1 MYSLIKLKNVFIKF
15 NHRCI
20 LSNISL
26 NLIPNQILT
35 LIGPNGAGKSTL
47 VRVILGLLKPNSG
60 KIIKKINIKIGYVP
74 QKLHLNAGLPIT
86 VDRFMR
92 LSHGTTK
99 LSVKKALHRLNIIH
113 IKNYQLKKL
122 SGGEMQRMLLAR
134 ALLKEPELLIL
145 DECTQGIDILG
156 QVALYKLINK
166 IRNELKCS
174 VLIVSHDLNLVMA
187 TTDKVLCLNQHIC
200 CSGTPEI
207 VCKNSEFISLFG
219 EIGIKNFALYR
230 HEHNH
235 RHDF

>member
-1 MYSLIKLKNVFIKF
+1 MYSLIQLKNIFINF

-47 VRVILGLLKPNSG
+47 VKVILGLLKPNSG
-60 KIIKKINIKIGYVP
+60 KIFRKINLKVGYVP
-74 QKLHLNAGLPIT
+74 QKLYLNTALPIT

-92 LSHGTTK
+92 LSKGITRSLVTA
-99 LSVKKALHRLNIIH
+99 VLNRINIVH
-113 IKNYQLKKL
+113 IQDYQLQRL

-134 ALLKEPELLIL
+134 ALLKKPELLIL
-145 DECTQGIDILG
+145 DECTEGIDITG
-156 QVALYKLINK
+156 QIALYKLINN
-166 IRNELKCS
+166 IRYELQCS

-187 TTDKVLCLNQHIC
+187 RTDEVICLNQHIC

-207 VCKNSEFISLFG
+207 VCKNSEFISIFG
-219 EIGIKNFALYR
+219 VSGIKNFALYR

-235 RHDF
+235 HHDF

>member
-1 MYSLIKLKNVFIKF
+1 MYSLIQLKNVFIKF

-47 VRVILGLLKPNSG
+47 VRVILGLLKPDSG
-60 KIIKKINIKIGYVP
+60 KIVRKINIKIGYVP
-74 QKLHLNAGLPIT
+74 QKLYLNVGLPIT

-92 LSHGTTK
+92 LSQGTTK
-99 LSVKKALHRLNIIH
+99 SSVKKALHRVNIVH
-113 IKNYQLKKL
+113 IQNHQLKIL

-145 DECTQGIDILG
+145 DECTQGIDISG

-166 IRNELKCS
+166 IRDELKCS
-174 VLIVSHDLNLVMA
+174 VLMVSHDLNLVMA
-187 TTDKVLCLNQHIC
+187 TTDEVLCLNQHIC

-219 EIGIKNFALYR
+219 EIGIKNFAVYR
-230 HEHNH
+230 HKHNH